1 MYGTVEQADAYV
13 KAHYASKS
21 AERVRWSALEDEDK
35 TVYLAQAFDM
45 IERLPFRGRK
55 AVVGQENAF
64 PRLPYQYGED
74 NPSVPECVIS
84 AETELALYL
93 SDTKTQESSQKRK
106 ELIRDGVKS
115 FSLGDLSE
123 NYGDAPRGLQA
134 ATVSNAYSC
143 QACMQLLRPYL
154 SGGFDICFPST

>member
-21 AERVRWSALEDEDK
+21 AERVRWLALEDEEK
-35 TVYLAQAFDM
+35 TIYLTQAFDM

-55 AVVGQENAF
+55 AVVGQ
-64 PRLPYQYGED
+64 
-74 NPSVPECVIS
+74 
-84 AETELALYL
+84 TELALYL

-123 NYGDAPRGLQA
+123 NYGDVKSSSQA
-134 ATVSNAYSC
+134 ATVSTAYSC